1 MSENRGL
8 LQVWWVL
15 VLVAGLL
22 AGWLLIPSSFL
33 VQPVSVSLRGD
44 TLTIARSTPF
54 GDVTVNWLGEV
65 VLLDG
70 RDNFECT
77 GSGTSIIQYQPDGLY
92 TGVIGAW
99 AKPCL
104 DDGAPFVLRF
114 RYQALLFG
122 LIPLRPVYFGTTV
135 QAAH

>member
-8 LQVWWVL
+8 VQVWWIFV
-15 VLVAGLL
+15 VIAAAL
-22 AGWLLIPSSFL
+22 AGWLAVPSSFL

-44 TLTIARSTPF
+44 QLTISRSTPF
-54 GDVTVNWLGEV
+54 GSVTVNWLGEIA
-65 VLLDG
+65 LLDG
-70 RDNFECT
+70 RENYECT
-77 GSGTSIIQYQPDGLY
+77 GSGTSIIQQQPDGIY
-92 TGVIGAW
+92 TGTIGPW

-104 DDGAPFVLRF
+104 DAGAPFVLRF

-135 QAAH
+135 QGP